1 MGNASEQRRSDLAAI
16 HAGKRELG
24 MDDSS
29 YRMML
34 QTVAGAASAK
44 DLSASDRVRV
54 MEHMRTLG
62 WKRTPRKRVGQH
74 PGKPHNLDREAQLQK
89 IEAQLASMKLSWAYV
104 DAIAKRQWGIEKVAW
119 IRKPQQFSA
128 IIAALHVEQEKR
140 DLLEHLDSMLVTLGK
155 SRADIE
161 SELQLKKGWT
171 RNRKTLRRLLDEL
184 IPVVDE
190 LRATENAQNKP
201 ALNPE

>member
-1 MGNASEQRRSDLAAI
+1 MGNAAEQRRRDLAAI
-16 HAGKRELG
+16 HAGARDLG

-34 QTVAGAASAK
+34 QTVAGTTSSK
-44 DLSASDRVRV
+44 DLSTSDRQRV

-74 PGKPHNLDREAQLQK
+74 PGKPHNVSSEAQLQK

-140 DLLEHLDSMLVTLGK
+140 DLLAQLDSMLGTLG
-155 SRADIE
+155 SNHGEIQ
-161 SELQLKKGWT
+161 SEWGLKDGWT
-171 RNRKTLRRLLDEL
+171 RNRKTLRRLINEL
-184 IPVVDE
+184 GPLVEQV
-190 LRATENAQNKP
+190 RADQAAGTS